1 MPADRLVSASQM
13 YLLDGKWVAITKV
26 GDWFGTRIEIDV
38 ATRPQG
44 PYTTVRTIATPA
56 KCDGCNTYFAS
67 LLPYR
72 GSDGSL
78 LIGIS
83 NNVFGPIDLSRY
95 HPTFFATPP
104 V

>member
-1 MPADRLVSASQM
+1 M
-13 YLLDGKWVAITKV
+13 YLLDGKWIAITKV

-38 ATRPQG
+38 ATQPQG

-72 GSDGSL
+72 ASDGSL

-83 NNVFGPIDLSRY
+83 NNVFGPVDLSRY